1 MTAKEIRQ
9 QYKDFFESKGHK
21 IVDSAP
27 IVVKND
33 PTLMFNNAGMNQFKD
48 LFLGNKEIK
57 DARVANSQKCLR
69 VSGKH
74 NDLEEVGVDTY
85 HHTMFEMLGNW
96 SFGDYFKKEAIEWAW
111 ELLTEVYKLDK
122 NRLYVTV
129 FEGDKGDNLGLD
141 QEAKDIWSGIVEDDK
156 IILADKKDNF
166 WEMGEVG
173 PCGPCSE
180 IHIDLRDQEEID
192 KVGGRELVNEDHPQV
207 VEIWN
212 LVFMQYNRIKDGS
225 LHPLPAQHVDTGMGF
240 ERLAMAMQGKKS
252 NYDTDVFSPLIQ
264 EIEKIAEKKY
274 LEGEGHSEEQTK
286 TNIAIR
292 VIADHIRTLAFAIA
306 DGQLPSNTGAGYVI
320 RRILRRA
327 VRYGYQVL
335 GLKEPFFHKLV
346 EVLANE
352 MGDAFPEL
360 IAQKDLC
367 TKVIKE
373 EEISFY
379 RTLEQGIKRMDD
391 LMRTHKSTK
400 KIDCKDTFEL
410 YDTYGFPFDLTALI
424 AHENGFEVSEEEFEV
439 CLQEQKDRS
448 KSASKMDT
456 SDWVVLKDDDVQEF
470 IGYDTTDTSVYI
482 TRYRK
487 VKAKN
492 KEFYQLVFNF
502 TPFYAEGGGQVG
514 DTGFIESEKE
524 KVFITN
530 TKQEDGLILHYSDK
544 LPEQLT
550 LMFHAVVDAKKRELT
565 ANNHSATHLL
575 HKALQDVF
583 GEHVEQKGSLVNE
596 KHLRFDFSHFSK
608 VTDEELGEI
617 EARVN
622 AEIRKDIHLNEM
634 RNTPMKKAQELGAK
648 ALFGEKYG
656 DLVRVIQFGDSIELC
671 GGIHATSTG
680 KIGLFKVIS
689 ESSIASGIRRIEAI
703 TSEAADKFVNDKIEL
718 VHELNVMLKAPKDLK
733 LAVEELLKKNSAQ
746 AKEIE
751 KLKAAQ
757 AGNLK
762 DDLKKEITEVNG
774 VNFLAKKV
782 DLDPKGIKTI
792 AFQLKAEMDNLFLVL
807 CNEANGKANITILV
821 SEELSKAKDLHAGN
835 IVRELAKEING
846 GGGGQPFFAS
856 AGGRNPSGIGKVLEI
871 AKNYIKIKQSNNE
884 KPN

>member
-21 IVDSAP
+21 IVHSAP

-33 PTLMFNNAGMNQFKD
+33 PTLMFNNAGMNQFKN
-48 LFLGNKEIK
+48 LFLGNKKSDVKRI
-57 DARVANSQKCLR
+57 ANSQKCLR

-122 NRLYVTV
+122 DRLYVTV
-129 FEGDKGDNLGLD
+129 FEGDKGDKLGLD
-141 QEAKDIWSGIVEDDK
+141 QEAKDIWSGIVEADQ

-180 IHIDLRDQEEID
+180 IHVDLRDQEEID
-192 KVGGRELVNEDHPQV
+192 KIGGKELVNKDHPQV

-225 LHPLPAQHVDTGMGF
+225 LHPLSAQHIDTGMGF
-240 ERLAMAMQGKKS
+240 ERLVMAMQGKKS
-252 NYDTDVFSPLIQ
+252 NYDTDVFSPLIK
-264 EIEKIAEKKY
+264 EIEKISAKKY
-274 LEGEGHSEEQTK
+274 KEGEGHSGEQTK

-292 VIADHIRTLAFAIA
+292 VIADHIRTLVFAIA

-335 GLKEPFFHKLV
+335 DLKEPFFHKLV
-346 EVLANE
+346 DVLAKE

-360 IAQKDLC
+360 VSQKELC

-379 RTLEQGIKRMDD
+379 RTLEQGIRRMDD
-391 LMRTHKSTK
+391 LMKANASTK
-400 KIDCKDTFEL
+400 KIEGKDAFEL
-410 YDTYGFPFDLTALI
+410 YDTFGFPFDLTALI
-424 AHENGFEVSEEEFEV
+424 ASENGYEVSEKDFESS
-439 CLQEQKDRS
+439 LQEQKDRS
-448 KSASKMDT
+448 KKASKVDT
-456 SDWVVLKDDDVQEF
+456 SDWIVLKEDDKEEF
-470 IGYDTTDTSVYI
+470 IGYDTMDTSVYI

-487 VKAKN
+487 VKANK

-530 TKQEDGLILHYSDK
+530 TKKEDGLILHYADK
-544 LPEQLT
+544 LPEFPT
-550 LMFHAVVDAKKRELT
+550 LMFHAVVNAKKRALT
-565 ANNHSATHLL
+565 ANNHTATHLL
-575 HKALQDVF
+575 HKALQDVL
-583 GEHVEQKGSLVNE
+583 GSHVEQKGSLVNE
-596 KHLRFDFSHFSK
+596 KYLRFDFSHFSK
-608 VTDEELGEI
+608 VTDEELVEI
-617 EARVN
+617 ETRVN
-622 AEIRKDIHLNEM
+622 TEIRKDIHLNEL

-671 GGIHATSTG
+671 GGIHVESTG
-680 KIGLFKVIS
+680 KIGSFKLIS
-689 ESSIASGIRRIEAI
+689 ESSTAAGIRRIEAI
-703 TSEAADKFVNDKIEL
+703 TSEAADKFVNDKLSL
-718 VHELNVMLKAPKDLK
+718 VSELNQILKSPKDLK
-733 LAVEELLKKNSAQ
+733 KAVEDLIALNSKLG
-746 AKEIE
+746 KEIE
-751 KLKAAQ
+751 KLNAAKA
-757 AGNLK
+757 G
-762 DDLKKEITEVNG
+762 DLKAELIKEIKEVNG

-782 DLDPKGIKTI
+782 DLDAGGIKKI
-792 AFQLKAEMDNLFLVL
+792 AFQLKSELDNLFLVL
-807 CNEANGKANITILV
+807 CNENNGKANITILV
-821 SEELSKAKDLHAGN
+821 SEELSKSKDLHAGN
-835 IVRELAKEING
+835 IVRVLAKEING

-856 AGGRNPSGIGKVLEI
+856 AGGSNPAGIPKVFEL
-871 AKNYIKIKQSNNE
+871 AKKYID
-884 KPN
+884 